1 MYKMEGWNEILLGKL
16 GDTFTGL
23 SGKTKDDFGFGSK
36 YIQYVN
42 IFNNSKIDIENLELV
57 NVKSNE
63 KQSKVKFGDIFFTTS
78 SETIEE
84 VGMSSVLLDEI
95 NEDIYLN
102 SFCFG
107 FRLFDFDKLLPEYA
121 QHLLRAAHMRHSI
134 SMFGKGSTRYNLSK
148 TLLLKDLV
156 LVFPSSLTEQHKI
169 ATILNTLDQNIAQ
182 TKKLIAKYKNIKQGI
197 MYDLLTYGI
206 DENGTIRNPETHTF
220 VAKEGIV
227 VPEEWEVKR
236 VDQIS
241 NVTGGKRL
249 PTGHDYSPVNT
260 GYRYL
265 RVTDFYNKNVDYI
278 RLENLEK
285 RTFIALERYEILIND
300 LFISIAGSIGYVGV
314 NKSNIND
321 KIILTENAL
330 RISIIENIL
339 PDFLSMQMN
348 SDVVQKQ
355 IWSEIG
361 TGGGVPKLA
370 KHRVESLLVP
380 YPKYNDD
387 YNEQEKIISIFEQ
400 QDNLIDSEQTNLAKL
415 QKLKQGLMTDL
426 LTGKIRVKI

>member
-1 MYKMEGWNEILLGKL
+1 MEVWNEIVLGKL

-63 KQSKVKFGDIFFTTS
+63 KQSRVKFGDIFFTTS

-169 ATILNTLDQNIAQ
+169 ATILNTLDQSISKTQ
-182 TKKLIAKYKNIKQGI
+182 KLISKYKNIKQGL
-197 MYDLLTYGI
+197 MHDLLTYGI
-206 DENGTIRNPETHTF
+206 DENGTIRNPQTHTF
-220 VAKEGIV
+220 VEKKGLV
-227 VPEEWEVKR
+227 VPEEWEVEEIGSGIVKIATGSANTQDKVDDGIYPLFVRSSTIEKSSKYIFDCEAVLTSGDGVGVGKIYHYFNGKFNCHQR
-236 VDQIS
+236 VYCIYDFDKNRLFGKYFFEYFKSNFYAEIS
-241 NVTGGKRL
+241 RQSAKTTVDSVRL
-249 PTGHDYSPVNT
+249 AMITKMLIKLPLFNEQQKIVSIINQE
-260 GYRYL
+260 
-265 RVTDFYNKNVDYI
+265 
-278 RLENLEK
+278 ENL
-285 RTFIALERYEILIND
+285 
-300 LFISIAGSIGYVGV
+300 
-314 NKSNIND
+314 
-321 KIILTENAL
+321 
-330 RISIIENIL
+330 IE
-339 PDFLSMQMN
+339 
-348 SDVVQKQ
+348 
-355 IWSEIG
+355 
-361 TGGGVPKLA
+361 
-370 KHRVESLLVP
+370 
-380 YPKYNDD
+380 
-387 YNEQEKIISIFEQ
+387 
-400 QDNLIDSEQTNLAKL
+400 SEQTNLAKL
-415 QKLKQGLMTDL
+415 QNMKQGLMADL
-426 LTGKIRVKI
+426 LTGKVRVKTESV

>member
-1 MYKMEGWNEILLGKL
+1 MEGWNEIVLGKL

-107 FRLFDFDKLLPEYA
+107 FRLFDFENLLPEFA
-121 QHLLRAAHMRHSI
+121 QHLLRSAHMRHSI

-156 LVFPSSLTEQHKI
+156 LVFPSSHTEQQKI
-169 ATILNTLDQNIAQ
+169 ATILNTLDQSIAQ
-182 TKKLIAKYKNIKQGI
+182 TKRLIAKYKNIKQGL

-206 DENGTIRNPETHTF
+206 DENGTIRKPETHTF
-220 VAKEGIV
+220 MEKEGILM
-227 VPEEWEVKR
+227 PNEWS
-236 VDQIS
+236 VDSLGFCFTNFKSGNSITAENIFKIAHYPVYGGNGLRGYTNTYTHSGKYVLIGRQGALCGNI
-241 NVTGGKRL
+241 NMVTGENYISEHAIAVQTNTKNDI
-249 PTGHDYSPVNT
+249 DYW
-260 GYRYL
+260 YYKL
-265 RVTDFYNKNVDYI
+265 DYM
-278 RLENLEK
+278 NLNQYSAQSAQPGLAVEK
-285 RTFIALERYEILIND
+285 LVKLIV
-300 LFISIAGSIGYVGV
+300 SI
-314 NKSNIND
+314 
-321 KIILTENAL
+321 
-330 RISIIENIL
+330 
-339 PDFLSMQMN
+339 
-348 SDVVQKQ
+348 
-355 IWSEIG
+355 
-361 TGGGVPKLA
+361 PKF
-370 KHRVESLLVP
+370 E
-380 YPKYNDD
+380 
-387 YNEQEKIISIFEQ
+387 EQEKIAQILKQ

-415 QKLKQGLMTDL
+415 QKLKQGLMSDL